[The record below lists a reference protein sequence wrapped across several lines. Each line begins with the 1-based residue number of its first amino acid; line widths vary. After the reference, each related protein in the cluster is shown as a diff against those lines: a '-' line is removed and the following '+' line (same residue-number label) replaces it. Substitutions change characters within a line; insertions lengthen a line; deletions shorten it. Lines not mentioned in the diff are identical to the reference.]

1 MGKIRTLK
9 DRTPTLRAQ
18 RLRREDTEA
27 EARLWGSLRD
37 RRLGG
42 WKWRRQ
48 VPRGPYIV
56 DFLCVESRLVVE
68 LDGSQ
73 HADNL
78 DYDERRTAY
87 LERSGL
93 RVLRFWNSEV
103 LTNSDGVCWAILE
116 ACGGEQPGF
125 GETSG
130 PRLTSGRD

>member
-18 RLRREDTEA
+18 RLRREDTDA
-27 EARLWGSLRD
+27 EARLWGSLKD

-56 DFLCVESRLVVE
+56 DFLCVEAGLVVE
-68 LDGSQ
+68 LDGFQ
-73 HADNL
+73 HADNAA
-78 DYDERRTAY
+78 YDERRTAS
-87 LERSGL
+87 LERAGL
-93 RVLRFWNSEV
+93 KVLRFWNSQV
-103 LTNSDGVCWAILE
+103 LTNSDGVCLLILE

-125 GETSG
+125 GYAEG
-130 PRLTSGRD
+130 PRLTNGRD

>member
-1 MGKIRTLK
+1 MGRIRTLK

-18 RLRREDTEA
+18 RLRREDTDA

-56 DFLCVESRLVVE
+56 DFLCIEARLAVE

-73 HADNL
+73 HAENV

-93 RVLRFWNSEV
+93 RVLRFWNSDV
-103 LTNSDGVCWAILE
+103 LTNSDGVCLAILE
-116 ACGGEQPGF
+116 ACGGEQPGL
-125 GETSG
+125 GETGG
-130 PRLTSGRD
+130 PRLTNGRD